1 MQETIGNYPHKC
13 LLLVVQWHPCTQEDV
28 LGGGD
33 KDTHELSLETLCMVQ
48 ETRTGRV
55 NYVHNNNNMLAVF

>member
-1 MQETIGNYPHKC
+1 MFTVGGAVAS
-13 LLLVVQWHPCTQEDV
+13 LHPGGCPGG
-28 LGGGD
+28 GGGD

>member
-1 MQETIGNYPHKC
+1 MFTVGGAVAS
-13 LLLVVQWHPCTQEDV
+13 LHP
-28 LGGGD
+28 GGCPGGAGD